1 MSRSIVFGLGLES
14 GLELKVQS
22 EFESEVEPKVE
33 PEVEPEIE
41 TGIKLGKLARTG
53 TQRSGIVKN
62 APKLGVPDT
71 HP

>member
-1 MSRSIVFGLGLES
+1 MSRRIVFGLGLES
-14 GLELKVQS
+14 GLEP
-22 EFESEVEPKVE
+22 EVELKVE

-53 TQRSGIVKN
+53 TQCSGIVKN
-62 APKLGVPDT
+62 APKLRVTDT